1 VSDVVLKVEN
11 LYKRYR
17 LGTVDRQAFKE
28 DIASWWAKLRGKPD
42 PYEQYITS
50 NELANIKDSESMKN
64 LKARYVW
71 ALQDINFE
79 VKQGEIVGIIGK
91 NGAGKSTLLK
101 ILSKT
106 TTPTKGQ
113 VKIRG
118 RIASLLEVGT
128 GFHGEL
134 TGRENIYLN
143 GAILGMTRH
152 EINRHLDE
160 IIDFAGVE
168 AYIDTPVKRYSSGM
182 YVRLAFAVGA
192 HLLSD
197 ILIVDEVLAVGD
209 AEFQKKC
216 IGKMKD
222 VSTGE
227 GKTVLFVSH
236 NMTTITK
243 LCNSGIVLKNG
254 VINFYGNIKDAV
266 NSYLQLNIESDTQTV
281 AYFEKNLSKPV
292 QFLEVRLTDSHK
304 QTINR
309 NLNINDKFS
318 LFLHLSVNEP
328 IKDLHLTFGINS
340 IEGENLLFS
349 DRTDVAGSYIDVEKG
364 EYFFE
369 LTIPCPLL
377 NVGKYYLWVSVG
389 DKYNGSMD
397 YIENALRFEIEDMS
411 SFRALKRPGYI
422 YQPIEWRLINSVYE
436 PV

>member
-1 VSDVVLKVEN
+1 MSDIVLKVEN

-17 LGTVDRQAFKE
+17 LGVVDRQAFKE
-28 DIASWWAKLRGKPD
+28 DMISWWAKVRGKPD

-50 NELANIKDSESMKN
+50 NELANIKDSETLKS
-64 LKARYVW
+64 LKANYVW

-106 TTPTKGQ
+106 TTPTKGR
-113 VKIRG
+113 VKIKG

-152 EINRHLDE
+152 EIKKHLDE

-209 AEFQKKC
+209 ADFQKKC

-236 NMTTITK
+236 NMIAVK
-243 LCNSGIVLKNG
+243 NLCNKGAFIKNGQLINYDNCISIVEQYLSEEKPAECLKVIWSETNAPENSYFKARKIEIATIKNLIMTDSKLNLIFSFEVLKACN
-254 VINFYGNIKDAV
+254 V
-266 NSYLQLNIESDTQTV
+266 
-281 AYFEKNLSKPV
+281 NLSVHFYDRQGTCIWATVSKMLYV
-292 QFLEVRLTDSHK
+292 QKSIVEWTCHIPDNFLNDEYYEVKVLIVRDEGESVLFIQDSLFFEVVENRSTTKWHGK
-304 QTINR
+304 WPGLIRPQFEWTYQTIN
-309 NLNINDKFS
+309 LN
-318 LFLHLSVNEP
+318 
-328 IKDLHLTFGINS
+328 
-340 IEGENLLFS
+340 
-349 DRTDVAGSYIDVEKG
+349 
-364 EYFFE
+364 
-369 LTIPCPLL
+369 
-377 NVGKYYLWVSVG
+377 
-389 DKYNGSMD
+389 
-397 YIENALRFEIEDMS
+397 
-411 SFRALKRPGYI
+411 
-422 YQPIEWRLINSVYE
+422 
-436 PV
+436 

>member
-1 VSDVVLKVEN
+1 VSDVVLRVEN

-17 LGTVDRQAFKE
+17 LGTVGRQTFKE
-28 DIASWWAKLRGKPD
+28 DMISWWAKVRGRPD

-50 NELANIKDSESMKN
+50 NELANIKDSEEMKN
-64 LKARYVW
+64 LQARYVW

-106 TTPTKGQ
+106 TAPTKGQ
-113 VKIRG
+113 VKIKG

-152 EINRHLDE
+152 EITRHLDE

-216 IGKMKD
+216 IGKMQD
-222 VSTGE
+222 VSSGE

-236 NMTTITK
+236 NMQVLAR
-243 LCNSGIVLKNG
+243 LCNSGIILEQGRLIANGEILPLVEQYLKNKSG
-254 VINFYGNIKDAV
+254 HQIISKQSTNSINIEKISFLSKENLYTDTLVTFENIKVEIKGCAKYEHKNVSIAICFNDLQGNRV
-266 NSYLQLNIESDTQTV
+266 TSLWSSYFAKTFNISPGSFKLV
-281 AYFEKNLSKPV
+281 
-292 QFLEVRLTDSHK
+292 
-304 QTINR
+304 
-309 NLNINDKFS
+309 FS
-318 LFLHLSVNEP
+318 IPSVKLMP
-328 IKDLHLTFGINS
+328 
-340 IEGENLLFS
+340 
-349 DRTDVAGSYIDVEKG
+349 G
-364 EYFFE
+364 EYEVISYVEANGIEIQRIDNFRRVNVIYSNQFGF
-369 LTIPCPLL
+369 TIEPNPSQ
-377 NVGKYYLWVSVG
+377 GF
-389 DKYNGSMD
+389 
-397 YIENALRFEIEDMS
+397 YIENFEV
-411 SFRALKRPGYI
+411 
-422 YQPIEWRLINSVYE
+422 QLI
-436 PV
+436 